1 MPDKKRVLIVDDEVA
16 VGHMLAACCDMW
28 GLQPIVATNGP
39 EALRLIEES
48 APDLVV
54 TDFMMPGMSGHEFT
68 VRAREN
74 RAMDNVPVILASS
87 APEVAAKNSPADV
100 LLPKPFDL
108 DLLEQVIRDWLDSGT
123 RRKS

>member
-39 EALRLIEES
+39 EALRMIEAS
-48 APDLVV
+48 PPDLIL
-54 TDFMMPGMSGHEFT
+54 TDFMMPGMTGHEFT
-68 VRAREN
+68 VRAREM
-74 RAMDNVPVILASS
+74 RKMERVPVILASS
-87 APEVAAKNSPADV
+87 APEVASRNSPADV

-108 DLLEQVIRDWLDSGT
+108 DQLEQVIQKYLVSSADEE
-123 RRKS
+123 